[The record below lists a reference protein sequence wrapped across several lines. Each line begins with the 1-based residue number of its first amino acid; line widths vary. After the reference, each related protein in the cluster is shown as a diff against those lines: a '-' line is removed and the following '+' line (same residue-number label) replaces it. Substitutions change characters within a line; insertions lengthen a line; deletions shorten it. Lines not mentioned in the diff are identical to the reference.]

1 MIIMI
6 LTVISWIE
14 TFILNRNIYI
24 TSEFNFF
31 RNTDNVNALFLQV
44 NTGNVTFLED
54 ERTFFE
60 IHTSIKAISDG
71 VHQSQEI
78 NLNSN
83 VNDDENNTKMIL
95 ESESNAK
102 NILPEIGI
110 VDYES
115 DQEKTEEM
123 TEIMKTEKTETNLIQ
138 CENKMDVDIDVENS
152 DSAEVRAK
160 YSLYRLFW
168 GLQSYMSSENGKR
181 FTECPSV
188 NLVSDVVM
196 EAAETP
202 SNLGNALH

>member
-1 MIIMI
+1 MSIK
-6 LTVISWIE
+6 
-14 TFILNRNIYI
+14 TFKLNRNIYI

-31 RNTDNVNALFLQV
+31 LSTDNVNTFFLQV

-95 ESESNAK
+95 GSESNAK

-123 TEIMKTEKTETNLIQ
+123 PEMMKTEET
-138 CENKMDVDIDVENS
+138 
-152 DSAEVRAK
+152 
-160 YSLYRLFW
+160 
-168 GLQSYMSSENGKR
+168 
-181 FTECPSV
+181 
-188 NLVSDVVM
+188 
-196 EAAETP
+196 
-202 SNLGNALH
+202 